1 MYFDGRNPVK
11 CTKCER
17 PPGTRPKP
25 PRRPAK
31 PAAPTTATPN
41 RNKSNQIQYRTPMNI
56 TIDRN
61 NPTPV
66 YAQICEQ
73 IRKGIFEGS
82 LTDGFLLPSER
93 KLAAEIGVHRNTVTR
108 AYMELKSEGLIEAR
122 QGQGYRIRYRSI
134 FAEMEKQGQKKKA
147 VHWEALI
154 EDRYENIRSA
164 FDELYSM
171 SYEENLIPFGGGV
184 AAREPYPA
192 EEIAEYFEKALKSST
207 YFYSPY
213 QGDPDL
219 RREIVKLLDGRG
231 IRVREGN
238 IQIFSEAN
246 QTMDFLNSLLLSP
259 GDTVITPDMMSADV
273 YRSIELAG
281 GRLLT
286 VPMDEEGMI
295 CDRLEAL
302 IEENR
307 PKYIYVDSSFNNP
320 TGAVLSTRRRQK
332 LLELSYRYRLPILE
346 EDESSDL
353 YYDAPIP
360 PSIRSMDT
368 GNNVIYLY
376 SFSLTFRP
384 GLGISFVAADHSITE
399 RLHNMVSVRLAALDW
414 APQMIMLEYLRSG
427 QYLNRLDEYR
437 RVCRQ
442 KRDRMQ
448 AHLQRLEK
456 RFGIKYSV
464 PSGGVY
470 FWVQLPEGMEA
481 GRLLILAQKLGVTFI
496 PGQLFDPTHKTGR
509 DHIRLNFSYP
519 SPGQIDRGMQ
529 MLEEAMEGMAQP
541 LR

>member
-1 MYFDGRNPVK
+1 MK
-11 CTKCER
+11 
-17 PPGTRPKP
+17 
-25 PRRPAK
+25 
-31 PAAPTTATPN
+31 
-41 RNKSNQIQYRTPMNI
+41 I
-56 TIDRN
+56 TIDKH

-73 IRKGIFEGS
+73 IRKGIFDGS
-82 LTDGFLLPSER
+82 LVDGFLLPSER
-93 KLAAEIGVHRNTVTR
+93 KLAADIGVHRNTVTR

-122 QGQGYRIRYRSI
+122 QGQGYRVHYRSI
-134 FAEMEKQGQKKKA
+134 FGEMERRGQKKKP

-154 EDRYENIRSA
+154 EDRYENIRSS
-164 FDELYSM
+164 FDELYSL
-171 SYEENLIPFGGGV
+171 SYEEDLIPFGGGV

-192 EEIAEYFEKALKSST
+192 EEIAEHFEQALKSST

-219 RREIVKLLDGRG
+219 RREIVKLLDTRG

-273 YRSIELAG
+273 YRSIQLSG

-286 VPMDEEGMI
+286 VPMDGDGMI
-295 CDRLEAL
+295 CDHLEAL
-302 IEENR
+302 IEQNR

-320 TGAVLSTRRRQK
+320 TGAVLSTERRQK
-332 LLELSYRYRLPILE
+332 LLELSYRYRIPILE

-368 GNNVIYLY
+368 GSNVIYLY

-414 APQMIMLEYLRSG
+414 TPQMIMLDYLRSG
-427 QYLNRLDEYR
+427 QYLSRLEEYR
-437 RVCRQ
+437 RICRG
-442 KRDRMQ
+442 KRDRMKE
-448 AHLQRLEK
+448 HLQRLEK
-456 RFGIKYSV
+456 RFAVEFAV

-470 FWVQLPEGMEA
+470 FWVKLPEGIDA
-481 GRLLILAQKLGVTFI
+481 GRLLSEAQRLGVTFI
-496 PGQLFDPTHKTGR
+496 PGQLFDPFHKTGR
-509 DHIRLNFSYP
+509 DYIRLNFSYP
-519 SPGQIDRGMQ
+519 SPRQIDDGMQ
-529 MLEEAMEGMAQP
+529 MLEQAMENM
-541 LR
+541 R